1 MTIWRNGLTL
11 MMLAGAL
18 AFGNGCGSSPAKP
31 VESNDNDGLT
41 PASGAIITD
50 LFLSRTNVDVKLY
63 GAVGDGKT
71 VDTDAINKAIEA
83 ASSAGGGTV
92 RISAGTYLSASIHLK
107 SNITLDI
114 EAGAVLLAA
123 SPTQAAF
130 DPPEPNSA
138 RYQDFGHSHWHNSLI
153 WGDGLENVAIEGP
166 GLIYGKGL
174 DKGQDANGRYRD
186 PPTGTGNKA
195 IALKNCH
202 NVTLRDFSILHG
214 GHFGILTTGV
224 DNLTIDNLKIDTN
237 RDGMDIDGG
246 HNIRITRC
254 SVNSPWDDGICP
266 KTTDA
271 LGTVRA
277 LDDLTIDNCYVTG
290 GLIEGTLIDGTFKRA
305 PARYAGR
312 NGRIK
317 FGTESD
323 GDFKNITISNCVFD
337 DSGGLALESV
347 DGGTIENVTITNIAM
362 RDICNSPIFIRL
374 GSRLRGPSNPA
385 VGAIRHVNISDIV
398 VSGADQRLGSIITGV
413 PGHPVQDIHISN
425 MQILQNGGGTQQEAA
440 ARPQEKEKDY
450 PDPGMFGAMPSY
462 GFYIRHAMGMQFTN
476 VQVLT
481 QKPDP
486 RPAFVLD
493 DVQGA
498 DFQHVTW
505 QAGAP
510 GSAFSLENVADFS
523 ALLCPA
529 LPDTRVASVA
539 NQHY

>member
-1 MTIWRNGLTL
+1 VPAITTTGAAAARPA
-11 MMLAGAL
+11 AGDVAV
-18 AFGNGCGSSPAKP
+18 FDVRSF
-31 VESNDNDGLT
+31 
-41 PASGAIITD
+41 GAI
-50 LFLSRTNVDVKLY
+50 
-63 GAVGDGKT
+63 GDGT
-71 VDTDAINKAIEA
+71 TIDTAAINKAIDA

-92 RISAGTYLSASIHLK
+92 RFTAGTYLSASVHLK

-114 EAGAVLLAA
+114 GRGAVLLAA
-123 SPTQAAF
+123 APTQARYDA
-130 DPPEPNSA
+130 PEPNSA

-153 WGDGLENVAIEGP
+153 WGDGLENVSIQGP
-166 GLIYGKGL
+166 GLIWGKGL
-174 DKGQDANGRYRD
+174 DKGQDASGRYRD
-186 PPTGTGNKA
+186 PPSGTGNKA

-202 NVTLRDFSILHG
+202 NVMLRDFSILHG
-214 GHFGILTTGV
+214 GHFGILVTGV
-224 DNLTIDNLKIDTN
+224 DNMTIDNVKIDTN
-237 RDGMDIDGG
+237 RDGMDIDCCR
-246 HNIRITRC
+246 NVRVTQC

-271 LGTVRA
+271 LGTVRP
-277 LDDLTIDNCYVTG
+277 LENLTIDNCFVTG

-305 PARYAGR
+305 PAKYAGR

-317 FGTESD
+317 LGTESD

-337 DSGGLALESV
+337 DTGGIALESV
-347 DGGTIENVTITNIAM
+347 DGGTIENVTISNIAM

-374 GSRLRGPSNPA
+374 GSRLRGPNNPA

-398 VSGADQRLGSIITGV
+398 VIGGDQRLGSIISGV

-440 ARPQEKEKDY
+440 AKPPEKEKDY

-462 GFYIRHAMGMQFTN
+462 GFYIRHATGMQFTN

-505 QAGAP
+505 QAGAA
-510 GSAFSLENVADFS
+510 GSAFSLQNVTNFDAI
-523 ALLCPA
+523 LCPA
-529 LPDTRVASVA
+529 LPDTRIKQIDS
-539 NQHY
+539 QQF